1 MLKDMQE
8 EEEEEEQLAL
18 LKWKMK
24 NENEKQ
30 KHDKKIMDAKEEEE
44 EILTRSV
51 PLSTFVAFDL
61 RAASSASRSFR
72 VLNNLSV
79 HYSIAH

>member
-1 MLKDMQE
+1 MLKNMQKE
-8 EEEEEEQLAL
+8 
-18 LKWKMK
+18 
-24 NENEKQ
+24 
-30 KHDKKIMDAKEEEE
+30 EEEE
-44 EILTRSV
+44 EILTRRV

>member
-1 MLKDMQE
+1 MLKNMQKE
-8 EEEEEEQLAL
+8 E
-18 LKWKMK
+18 
-24 NENEKQ
+24 
-30 KHDKKIMDAKEEEE
+30 EEEE
-44 EILTRSV
+44 EILTRRV
-51 PLSTFVAFDL
+51 PLSTFVAFNL